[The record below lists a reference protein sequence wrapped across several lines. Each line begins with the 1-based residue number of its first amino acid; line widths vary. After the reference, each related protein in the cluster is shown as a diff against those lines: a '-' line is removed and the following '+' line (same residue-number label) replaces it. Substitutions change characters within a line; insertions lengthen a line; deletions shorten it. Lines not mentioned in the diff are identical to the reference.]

1 LDKSVLQVDKVTK
14 NFGGLL
20 AVNEL
25 SFVLNHGEI
34 FALIG
39 PNGAGKTTVFN
50 IITGYYKPNKGR
62 ILLDGRPI
70 EGLKPHAIC
79 RLGLVRT
86 FQIVQPFLELTVLEN
101 VVIGILNKVR
111 KLRKATRGA
120 KEVLERTGIAHLA
133 NVKASAITLAD
144 RKRLELARALATGAR
159 TLLLDEVMAG
169 LTPKETEQMIST
181 IKDVNNEGITILV
194 IEHVMKAVLALAEKV
209 VVIDYGI
216 KIAEGSP
223 NEVLKDRKVIKAYL
237 GKEIDFARGQ

>member
-1 LDKSVLQVDKVTK
+1 MDKSVLQVDKVTK

-120 KEVLERTGIAHLA
+120 KEVLERTGIDAA
-133 NVKASAITLAD
+133 
-144 RKRLELARALATGAR
+144 
-159 TLLLDEVMAG
+159 
-169 LTPKETEQMIST
+169 
-181 IKDVNNEGITILV
+181 
-194 IEHVMKAVLALAEKV
+194 
-209 VVIDYGI
+209 
-216 KIAEGSP
+216 
-223 NEVLKDRKVIKAYL
+223 
-237 GKEIDFARGQ
+237 FW

>member
-14 NFGGLL
+14 NFGGLV

-34 FALIG
+34 LALIG

-50 IITGYYKPNKGR
+50 VITGYYKPDKGR

-70 EGLKPHAIC
+70 EGLKPHGIC

-111 KLRKATRGA
+111 RLRKATKGA
-120 KEVLERTGIAHLA
+120 KEVLERTGLSHLA
-133 NVKASAITLAD
+133 NTKTSAITLAD

-169 LTPKETEQMIST
+169 LTPKETEQIISM

-194 IEHVMKAVLALAEKV
+194 IEHVMKAVLALAERV
-209 VVIDYGI
+209 IVIDYGT

-223 NEVLKDRKVIKAYL
+223 NKVLKDKKVIKAYL
-237 GKEIDFARGQ
+237 GKEIDFA

>member
-1 LDKSVLQVDKVTK
+1 MDKSVLQVDKVTK
-14 NFGGLL
+14 NFGGLV

-34 FALIG
+34 LALIG

-50 IITGYYKPNKGR
+50 VITGYYKPDKGR

-70 EGLKPHAIC
+70 EGLKPHGIC

-111 KLRKATRGA
+111 RLRKATKGA
-120 KEVLERTGIAHLA
+120 KEVLERTGLSHLA
-133 NVKASAITLAD
+133 NTKTSAITLAD

-169 LTPKETEQMIST
+169 LTPKETEQIISM

-194 IEHVMKAVLALAEKV
+194 IEHVMKAVLALAERV
-209 VVIDYGI
+209 IVIDYGT

-223 NEVLKDRKVIKAYL
+223 NKVLKDKKVIKAYL
-237 GKEIDFARGQ
+237 GKEIDFA